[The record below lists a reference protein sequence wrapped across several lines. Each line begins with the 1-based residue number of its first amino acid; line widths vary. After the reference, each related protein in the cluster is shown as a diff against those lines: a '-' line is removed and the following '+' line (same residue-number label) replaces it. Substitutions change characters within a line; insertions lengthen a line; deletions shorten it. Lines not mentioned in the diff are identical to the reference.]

1 MTTCRGVF
9 ILWSKCKGGSPKDTL
24 YFDPF
29 DVGDCYDP
37 DAAMNT
43 QSIVRRAARINCRF
57 VSILTLIDNG
67 YVLESCYVI
76 EAGKLKALEKLEES

>member
-1 MTTCRGVF
+1 MTTCRGVL

-37 DAAMNT
+37 DAVMDT
-43 QSIVRRAARINCRF
+43 KSIVRRAGEINCRF
-57 VSILTLIDNG
+57 VSILTLADTG
-67 YVLESCYVI
+67 YVLESCYVV
-76 EAGKLKALEKLEES
+76 EAGKLKELEDY